1 MVPGGC
7 RDQALHPSQ
16 QSLLGHAVQN
26 TLERCPCAFVDVTW
40 DLGAPSSACELWA
53 KNSQLKLLCITNQSL
68 CTMVHR
74 PYCPG
79 FPPSV
84 ICLAP
89 LYWTMWRSWLYMNK
103 NNYKNQNTKEEQLM
117 YCQRASGTGRWFV
130 LYCYVG
136 LLVGDIIMTGLT
148 EDHQQPTWFI
158 VQGLLFYSR
167 FKTLRFSQLIG
178 GGFITA
184 QLSCQQC
191 VCIQGRMG
199 LVGVPCL
206 GSNPSYLC
214 SPRDLFIFRL
224 VEFGSLLWPVCY
236 LCSYR
241 PAVTLQSSTA
251 LSKDLTCSCSVSPDQ
266 IALACSAA
274 E

>member
-1 MVPGGC
+1 
-7 RDQALHPSQ
+7 
-16 QSLLGHAVQN
+16 
-26 TLERCPCAFVDVTW
+26 
-40 DLGAPSSACELWA
+40 
-53 KNSQLKLLCITNQSL
+53 
-68 CTMVHR
+68 
-74 PYCPG
+74 
-79 FPPSV
+79 
-84 ICLAP
+84 
-89 LYWTMWRSWLYMNK
+89 MNK